1 MRSSRKHDPIQTG
14 IVWSR
19 NRLIHQCGWRT
30 LDALQEVGLCPLDH
44 IDWTLQSK
52 TTIKTASKIYRKQTP
67 TQPTLGRWRARERVG
82 DENPNKNRRTGPS
95 LRRRRRRRSHVRVTS
110 RERKPVA
117 IDRLLPRI
125 YPLVFL
131 LPLFFSIRTTAASIQ
146 PEVLRQNKRPRSLA
160 RSLKHKRK
168 LPATLSS
175 WQPTAVMADDHFPT
189 LISLL
194 LFFLLSKK
202 KKSVIFIRLGRV
214 RVR

>member
-1 MRSSRKHDPIQTG
+1 M
-14 IVWSR
+14 
-19 NRLIHQCGWRT
+19 
-30 LDALQEVGLCPLDH
+30 CPLDH

-52 TTIKTASKIYRKQTP
+52 TTIKTASKIYRKQTR
-67 TQPTLGRWRARERVG
+67 TQPTLGRWRARENERVG

-131 LPLFFSIRTTAASIQ
+131 LLLFFSIRTTAASIQ

-175 WQPTAVMADDHFPT
+175 WQPTAVMADDHFAT
-189 LISLL
+189 LISL
-194 LFFLLSKK
+194 FYFLLSKK